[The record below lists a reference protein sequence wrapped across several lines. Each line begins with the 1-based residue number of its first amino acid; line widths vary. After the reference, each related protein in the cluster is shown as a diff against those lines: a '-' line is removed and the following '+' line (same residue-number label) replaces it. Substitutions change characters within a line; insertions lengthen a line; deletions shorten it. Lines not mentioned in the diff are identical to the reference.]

1 MEANLVDD
9 SDNVDDSPE
18 LASENRMSLKLLSSP
33 DQQATEE
40 KRKYLKKEN

>member
-18 LASENRMSLKLLSSP
+18 LASDNRMCLQLVSSP

>member
-1 MEANLVDD
+1 MVDD

-18 LASENRMSLKLLSSP
+18 LASDNRKSLKLLSSP

>member
-18 LASENRMSLKLLSSP
+18 LASDNRMCLQLSSP